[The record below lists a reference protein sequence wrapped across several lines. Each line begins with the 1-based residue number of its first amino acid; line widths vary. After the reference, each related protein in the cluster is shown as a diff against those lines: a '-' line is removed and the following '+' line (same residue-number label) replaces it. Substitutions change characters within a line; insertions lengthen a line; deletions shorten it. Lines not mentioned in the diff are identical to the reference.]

1 MLTRKIDNL
10 IEDKPIPDQAF
21 VCISFLSPEGIRNCK
36 IRGLKIRGVF
46 PTKEKADEHAKNLQK
61 EDPDFHVFVGE
72 VGKWLPW
79 DPEPGDVSEQHYNEE
94 ELQKLMDAYKKN
106 RKQIND
112 IEKERKHDLL
122 QNARV
127 DNRKQA
133 IVERLRKKLNKMK
146 ESVAEKSESANVG
159 RSTLVQNAAPAVAA
173 PAVAMPDDDDADDV
187 DDPVVSLEKQVA
199 EKENQIKENE
209 QVLQE
214 VNSLEA
220 DFESIAKLHKQLH
233 NK

>member
-10 IEDKPIPDQAF
+10 TEDKAIPDQAF

-133 IVERLRKKLNKMK
+133 IVERLRKKLSKMK
-146 ESVAEKSESANVG
+146 ESVAEQSESANVG
-159 RSTLVQNAAPAVAA
+159 RATFVQNAAPAVAA
-173 PAVAMPDDDDADDV
+173 PAIAMPDDAADAA
-187 DDPVVSLEKQVA
+187 DDPVTVLEKQVVD
-199 EKENQIKENE
+199 KQNQIKENE

-233 NK
+233 DK